1 MSTLKKKTAYA
12 SQDSPEAQ
20 RACYNRKIMLLEI
33 QLNSLTLLEDP
44 LEIRAICCKIIVLK
58 NMLRA
63 TTGNG
68 VANKHAVTGQ

>member
-1 MSTLKKKTAYA
+1 MTTLKKKTVNA

-20 RACYNRKIMLLEI
+20 RACYTRKIMLLEI
-33 QLNSLTLLEDP
+33 ELNSLTLLEDP

-63 TTGNG
+63 TAGPDIH
-68 VANKHAVTGQ
+68 KKAVGRP